1 MIYHRIGNKSNTTG
15 ATCGEGTIY
24 HIGVHEFILFLSVPS
39 DYPFVALTLRSVAAL
54 LVAIPYQGIGD
65 RNHKLIKLSYIR
77 SLFSNYHIGVH
88 EFILFLSV
96 PSDYPFV
103 AFKPTIMLSFFPT

>member
-1 MIYHRIGNKSNTTG
+1 MTYHRIGNKSNTTG

-24 HIGVHEFILFLSVPS
+24 P
-39 DYPFVALTLRSVAAL
+39 
-54 LVAIPYQGIGD
+54 
-65 RNHKLIKLSYIR
+65 
-77 SLFSNYHIGVH
+77 IGVH

-103 AFKPTIMLSFFPT
+103 AFKPIIMLSFFPT